1 MAGRIVCKGNQIT
14 THHMNI
20 AINNK
25 KVELLALVNGNV
37 EVLETRTSKTGFSQE
52 DVDALNATETRGKW
66 CI

>member
-1 MAGRIVCKGNQIT
+1 
-14 THHMNI
+14 MNI